1 MAETV
6 ILPEMVEAGEETLVE
21 CRNAKATDRNTALM
35 VYLSM
40 QAIYEIALMRGTN
53 QTRH

>member
-1 MAETV
+1 MSETV
-6 ILPEMVEAGEETLVE
+6 ILPEMIDAGVETLVE
-21 CRNAKATDRNTALM
+21 CRKADATDTNTALM